1 MKILTIFNK
10 LIINLIQ
17 IYKIT
22 KNNFNIIKVN
32 KQMKKKINQNNN
44 LKNNLFKK
52 IIRSMIFNNLIKIN
66 LKITK

>member
-22 KNNFNIIKVN
+22 KNNFNIMKVN
-32 KQMKKKINQNNN
+32 KLMKKKINQNNN